1 MQDVI
6 TIGKRLV
13 PVEQVALV
21 EPFDPA
27 ANPDFK
33 PEKDFKS
40 RVVLLNRDT
49 VLAETTPAEFA
60 EGHGFRMLG
69 EDGAAINP
77 AIAFRVETFTPTETF
92 KPEKPYATRLKWRD
106 REGDE
111 HSKLLLTKPETV
123 IAVVLRG
130 GVEPDR
136 SGKEPPRPLA
146 RSRGTRRSARKLEPA
161 RG

>member
-6 TIGKRLV
+6 TLGKRLV
-13 PVEQVALV
+13 PLEQIALI

-27 ANPDFK
+27 SNPEFK

-49 VLAETTPAEFA
+49 VLAETTPQEFA
-60 EGHGFRMLG
+60 EGHGFRLLG

-77 AIAFRVETFTPTETF
+77 AIAFRVETFTPTESF
-92 KPEKPYATRLKWRD
+92 SPQKPYVTRLKWRD
-106 REGDE
+106 PEGNE
-111 HSKLLLTKPETV
+111 HSKLLLTQPETV

-130 GVEPDR
+130 GVEPDPAAK
-136 SGKEPPRPLA
+136 GPPRPAA
-146 RSRGTRRSARKLEPA
+146 RSRGARRGARKLEPV
-161 RG
+161 RS